1 MHYALSWA
9 KLYLRCIFKKLVKF
23 FDKHLVGRG
32 TIGLENFVPT
42 LYWCGAIILL
52 SI

>member
-1 MHYALSWA
+1 MDCHG
-9 KLYLRCIFKKLVKF
+9 RNCISGAYSKKLVKF

-32 TIGLENFVPT
+32 TIGLDNFVPT